1 MPQYNIT
8 SPDGRRFTIN
18 APEGATQD
26 QVLAY
31 AQSNMG
37 QPSQQ
42 GGNDARFSGAQ
53 GDVFSAMQGA
63 TFNLGD
69 EIAAGATALGS
80 KVGLLDRGITYDKAL
95 DTIRQMQGNF
105 QREHGG
111 RALAST
117 IAGAIPT
124 AIATAPIALAA
135 MPARL
140 AQGATIGAR
149 LGQGLVMGAEYGAAA
164 GFGQG
169 EGGAA
174 NRLSSAGT
182 GAAVGAATGIAGQGV
197 AEVAKPLAR
206 YGLEGLRQ
214 TREALGYG
222 APANMANR
230 AILSAANRAGITPD
244 EMLARMQ
251 NSPVPL
257 SVADVGGA
265 PMQRL
270 ARAVV
275 TQEGTGSDRAVTAL
289 TERQAGRGDRLVSA
303 FRQYITPMDDATQTV
318 DDIIKARAAQG
329 APDYQA
335 AMESAPVTNENLQR
349 MIKDPLIKRGLARGR
364 EIMRI
369 EANARGTEFNP
380 NDYVLGQTVSGR
392 TAPSYSDRV
401 AGARPQDIIK
411 QTSEAV
417 PNMRALQAAKIGL
430 DDILEGYRDPV
441 TQRLNLDQRGRA
453 INELRRSFLNELENV
468 NPAYGEANRNW
479 GAATDLKNAVDRGR
493 SFLRGDVDLTE
504 RAIAELT
511 PAEKSMFR
519 VGAAR
524 ELRRQ
529 VETTRGTN
537 DALRKFFGTAEQTRR
552 LRALFDSDQDF
563 MNFQKVLL
571 DEQLAQ
577 KTEGAMLGGSQ
588 TANKQQ
594 ELGMLAGD
602 YQVPTS
608 TSGVTANLLHGIG
621 NMAVGGSRTRRAEEL
636 APLLYGTNP
645 AEVADRLLQIQAINL
660 RQIGRN
666 RSVGNAGSNARNML
680 AQVLAGQ
687 SASD

>member
-1 MPQYNIT
+1 MDVQL
-8 SPDGRRFTIN
+8 PDGRILKGV
-18 APEGATQD
+18 PEGTTR
-26 QVLAY
+26 
-31 AQSNMG
+31 AQIEAKIG
-37 QPSQQ
+37 RVEKPTQQ
-42 GGNDARFSGAQ
+42 GGNEARFSGAQ

-80 KVGLLDRGITYDKAL
+80 KVGLLDKGITYERAL

-105 QREHGG
+105 QQEHGG

-117 IAGAIPT
+117 IVGAIPT
-124 AIATAPIALAA
+124 AIATAPAALAA

-149 LGQGLVMGAEYGAAA
+149 LGQGAVMGAEYGAAA

-174 NRLSSAGT
+174 NRLLSAGT
-182 GAAVGAATGIAGQGV
+182 GAAVGGATGIAGQGV

-230 AILSAANRAGITPD
+230 AILSAAQRAGITPD

-251 NSPVPL
+251 QSQAPL

-275 TQEGTGSDRAVTAL
+275 TQEGPGSERAITAL
-289 TERQAGRGDRLVSA
+289 TERQAGRGDRLVNA
-303 FRQYITPMDDATQTV
+303 FRQYVAPMDDATQTV

-335 AMESAPVTNENLQR
+335 AMEMAPVTNENLQR
-349 MIKDPLIKRGLARGR
+349 MIKDPLIQRGLARGR

-369 EANARGTEFNP
+369 EANARGTAFNP
-380 NDYVLGQTVSGR
+380 DDYILGQQVTGR
-392 TAPSYSDRV
+392 TAPSYSERM
-401 AGARPQDIIK
+401 AGARPQSIV
-411 QTSEAV
+411 QETAEAV

-468 NPAYGEANRNW
+468 NPDYGEANRNW

-504 RAIAELT
+504 RAIAELN
-511 PAEKSMFR
+511 PAEKAMFR
-519 VGAAR
+519 IGAAR

-537 DALRKFFGTAEQTRR
+537 DALRKFFGTTEQTRR

-577 KTEGAMLGGSQ
+577 RTEGAMLGGSQ

-594 ELGMLAGD
+594 ELGMLAGA

-608 TSGVTANLLHGIG
+608 TSNVAASILRGLG
-621 NMAVGGSRTRRAEEL
+621 NIAVGGARTRRAEEL

-645 AEVADRLLQIQAINL
+645 AQVADRLNLLQAITAK
-660 RQIGRN
+660 QIGRN
-666 RSVGNAGSNARNML
+666 QAAGTAWRNARNILSAMT
-680 AQVLAGQ
+680 ASQ
-687 SASD
+687 STER

>member
-1 MPQYNIT
+1 MTPEQQRAIALA
-8 SPDGRRFTIN
+8 N
-18 APEGATQD
+18 ARKRMAEASTGE
-26 QVLAY
+26 
-31 AQSNMG
+31 
-37 QPSQQ
+37 Q
-42 GGNDARFSGAQ
+42 GGSEARFSGAQ

-80 KVGLLDRGITYDKAL
+80 KVGLLDKGITYDRAL

-105 QREHGG
+105 QQEHGG

-124 AIATAPIALAA
+124 AIATAPLALAA

-149 LGQGLVMGAEYGAAA
+149 LGQGAVMGAEYGAAA

-182 GAAVGAATGIAGQGV
+182 GAAVGGATGIVGQGV
-197 AEVAKPLAR
+197 SEVAKPLAR

-214 TREALGYG
+214 TRESLGYG

-230 AILSAANRAGITPD
+230 AILSAAQRAGITPD
-244 EMLARMQ
+244 EMLARMRQ
-251 NSPVPL
+251 SQAPL

-275 TQEGTGSDRAVTAL
+275 TQEGPGSERAITAL
-289 TERQAGRGDRLVSA
+289 TERQAGRGDRLVNA
-303 FRQYITPMDDATQTV
+303 FRQYVAPMDDATQTV

-335 AMESAPVTNENLQR
+335 AMEVAPQWTSGLER
-349 MIKDPLIKRGLARGR
+349 MAKDPLIQRGLDRGR

-369 EANARGTEFNP
+369 EANARGTPFEP
-380 NDYVLGQTVSGR
+380 NDYILNSERRISSGYGMPKEMQR
-392 TAPSYSDRV
+392 NML
-401 AGARPQDIIK
+401 
-411 QTSEAV
+411 EV

-504 RAIAELT
+504 RAIAELN
-511 PAEKSMFR
+511 PAEKAMFR
-519 VGAAR
+519 IGAAR

-537 DALRKFFGTAEQTRR
+537 DALRKFFGTTEQTRR

-577 KTEGAMLGGSQ
+577 RTEGAMLGGSQ

-594 ELGMLAGD
+594 ELGMLAGA

-608 TSGVTANLLHGIG
+608 ASGVTASLLRGLG
-621 NMAVGGSRTRRAEEL
+621 NMAVGGARTRRAEEL

-645 AEVADRLLQIQAINL
+645 AQVADRLNLLQAQAV
-660 RQIGRN
+660 RQIGR
-666 RSVGNAGSNARNML
+666 SQAVGTAGRNTRNLL
-680 AQVLAGQ
+680 AAAVAGQ
-687 SASD
+687 STGGE

>member
-1 MPQYNIT
+1 MIEIEA
-8 SPDGRRFTIN
+8 PDGSIVEFPDGTSDSIIKSVMSKN
-18 APEGATQD
+18 FLSTPTQ
-26 QVLAY
+26 LE
-31 AQSNMG
+31 
-37 QPSQQ
+37 QQ
-42 GGNDARFSGAQ
+42 RGNEPRFSGAQ

-80 KVGLLDRGITYDKAL
+80 KVGLLDKGIKYDRAL

-105 QREHGG
+105 QKEHGG
-111 RALAST
+111 RALVST

-124 AIATAPIALAA
+124 AIATAPAALAA

-149 LGQGLVMGAEYGAAA
+149 LGQGAVMGAEYGAAA

-182 GAAVGAATGIAGQGV
+182 GATVGAATGIAGQGV

-222 APANMANR
+222 SPSNMANR
-230 AILSAANRAGITPD
+230 AIISAANRAGITPD

-251 NSPVPL
+251 QSQVPL
-257 SVADVGGA
+257 SMADVGGI

-275 TQEGTGSDRAVTAL
+275 TQEGPGSERAVSAL
-289 TERQAGRGDRLVSA
+289 TERQAGRGDRLVNA
-303 FRQYITPMDDATQTV
+303 FRQYVSPMDDATQTI

-335 AMESAPVTNENLQR
+335 AMEMAPQWTSGLER
-349 MIKDPLIKRGLARGR
+349 MAKDPLIQRGLARGR

-369 EANARGTEFNP
+369 EANARGTTFDP
-380 NDYVLGQTVSGR
+380 NDYILNSERRISSGYGMPKEMQR
-392 TAPSYSDRV
+392 NML
-401 AGARPQDIIK
+401 
-411 QTSEAV
+411 EV

-453 INELRRSFLNELENV
+453 INELRRSFLNELEKV
-468 NPAYGEANRNW
+468 NPAYAEANRNW

-493 SFLRGDVDLTE
+493 SFLRGDIDLNE
-504 RAIAELT
+504 RAIASLT
-511 PAEKSMFR
+511 PSEKAMFR

-537 DALRKFFGTAEQTRR
+537 DALRKFFGTTEQTRR
-552 LRALFDSDQDF
+552 LRALFDSNEDF

-577 KTEGAMLGGSQ
+577 RTEGTMLGGSQ

-594 ELGMLAGD
+594 ELGMLAGA
-602 YQVPTS
+602 YQAPTS
-608 TSGVTANLLHGIG
+608 ASNFTANILRGLG
-621 NMAVGGSRTRRAEEL
+621 NMAVGGSRTRRADEL

-645 AEVADRLLQIQAINL
+645 AEVADRLLQIQAMNM
-660 RQIGRN
+660 RQIGLN

-687 SASD
+687 SVSQ

>member
-1 MPQYNIT
+1 MTPEQQRAIALA
-8 SPDGRRFTIN
+8 N
-18 APEGATQD
+18 ARKRMAEASTGE
-26 QVLAY
+26 
-31 AQSNMG
+31 
-37 QPSQQ
+37 Q
-42 GGNDARFSGAQ
+42 GGSESRFSGAQ

-80 KVGLLDRGITYDKAL
+80 KVGLLDKGITYDKAL

-105 QREHGG
+105 QKEHGG

-124 AIATAPIALAA
+124 AIATAPLALAA

-149 LGQGLVMGAEYGAAA
+149 LGQGAVMGAEYGAAA

-182 GAAVGAATGIAGQGV
+182 GAAVGGATGIVGQGV

-230 AILSAANRAGITPD
+230 AILSAAQRAGITPD

-251 NSPVPL
+251 QSQAPL

-275 TQEGTGSDRAVTAL
+275 TQEGPGSEKAITAL
-289 TERQAGRGDRLVSA
+289 TERQAGRGDRLVNA
-303 FRQYITPMDDATQTV
+303 FRQYVAPMDDATQTV

-335 AMESAPVTNENLQR
+335 AMEVAPNFTPELERLLQNKRVISGLNTGRNIQRDLADASNE
-349 MIKDPLIKRGLARGR
+349 P
-364 EIMRI
+364 
-369 EANARGTEFNP
+369 FNP
-380 NDYVLGQTVSGR
+380 NNYVFGQQVTGR
-392 TAPSYSDRV
+392 TSPSYSERM
-401 AGARPQDIIK
+401 AGARPQDIIE
-411 QTSEAV
+411 QTAEAV

-430 DDILEGYRDPV
+430 DDMLEKYRNPITGKLDLDQEGY
-441 TQRLNLDQRGRA
+441 A
-453 INELRRSFLNELENV
+453 IEKVRQSLVSQLEKS
-468 NPAYGEANRNW
+468 NPKFAEANRNW
-479 GAATDLKNAVDRGR
+479 GAATELKNAVDRGR

-504 RAIAELT
+504 RAIAELN
-511 PAEKSMFR
+511 PAEKAMFR
-519 VGAAR
+519 IGAAR

-537 DALRKFFGTAEQTRR
+537 DALRKFFGTTEQTRR

-577 KTEGAMLGGSQ
+577 RTEGAMLGGSQ

-594 ELGMLAGD
+594 ELGMLAGA

-608 TSGVTANLLHGIG
+608 ASGVTASLLRGLG
-621 NMAVGGSRTRRAEEL
+621 NMAVGGARTRRAEEL

-645 AEVADRLLQIQAINL
+645 AQVADRLNLLQAQAV
-660 RQIGRN
+660 RQIGR
-666 RSVGNAGSNARNML
+666 SQAVGTAGRNTRNL
-680 AQVLAGQ
+680 LSAAVASQ
-687 SASD
+687 STGGN

>member
-1 MPQYNIT
+1 MDVQL
-8 SPDGRRFTIN
+8 PDGRILTGV
-18 APEGATQD
+18 PEGTTR
-26 QVLAY
+26 
-31 AQSNMG
+31 AQIEAKIG
-37 QPSQQ
+37 RVEQTSQH
-42 GGNDARFSGAQ
+42 GVNEPRFSGAQ

-80 KVGLLDRGITYDKAL
+80 KVGLLDKGITYDMAL

-105 QREHGG
+105 QQEHGG
-111 RALAST
+111 RALVST

-124 AIATAPIALAA
+124 AIATAPAALAA

-149 LGQGLVMGAEYGAAA
+149 LGQGAVMGAEYGAAA

-182 GAAVGAATGIAGQGV
+182 GATVGAATGIAGQGV

-222 APANMANR
+222 SPSNMANR
-230 AILSAANRAGITPD
+230 AIISAANRAGITPD

-251 NSPVPL
+251 QSQVPL
-257 SVADVGGA
+257 SMADVGGI

-275 TQEGTGSDRAVTAL
+275 TQEGPGSERAVSAL
-289 TERQAGRGDRLVSA
+289 TERQAGRGDRLVNA
-303 FRQYITPMDDATQTV
+303 FRQYVSPMDDATQTI

-335 AMESAPVTNENLQR
+335 AMETAPQWTSGLER
-349 MIKDPLIKRGLARGR
+349 MAKDPLIQRGLARGR

-369 EANARGTEFNP
+369 EANARGTTFDP
-380 NDYVLGQTVSGR
+380 NDYILNSERRISSGYGMPKEIQR
-392 TAPSYSDRV
+392 NML
-401 AGARPQDIIK
+401 
-411 QTSEAV
+411 EV

-453 INELRRSFLNELENV
+453 INELRRSFLNELEKV
-468 NPAYGEANRNW
+468 NPAYAEANRNW

-493 SFLRGDVDLTE
+493 SFLRGDIDLNE
-504 RAIAELT
+504 RAIASLT
-511 PAEKSMFR
+511 PAEKAMFR

-537 DALRKFFGTAEQTRR
+537 DALRKFFGTTEQTRR
-552 LRALFDSDQDF
+552 LRALFDSNEDF

-577 KTEGAMLGGSQ
+577 RTEGTMLGGSQ

-594 ELGMLAGD
+594 ELGMLAGA
-602 YQVPTS
+602 YQAPTS
-608 TSGVTANLLHGIG
+608 ASNFTANILRGLG
-621 NMAVGGSRTRRAEEL
+621 NMAVGGSRTRRADEL

-645 AEVADRLLQIQAINL
+645 AEVADRLLQIQAMNM
-660 RQIGRN
+660 RQIGLN
-666 RSVGNAGSNARNML
+666 RSVGNAGSSARNML

-687 SASD
+687 SVSQ

>member
-1 MPQYNIT
+1 MDVQL
-8 SPDGRRFTIN
+8 PDGRILTGV
-18 APEGATQD
+18 PEGTTR
-26 QVLAY
+26 
-31 AQSNMG
+31 AQIEAKIG
-37 QPSQQ
+37 RVEQTSQH
-42 GGNDARFSGAQ
+42 GVNEPRFSGAQ

-80 KVGLLDRGITYDKAL
+80 KVGLLDKGITYDMAL

-105 QREHGG
+105 QQEHGG
-111 RALAST
+111 RALVST

-124 AIATAPIALAA
+124 AIATAPAALAA

-149 LGQGLVMGAEYGAAA
+149 LGQGAVMGAEYGAAA

-182 GAAVGAATGIAGQGV
+182 GATVGAATGIAGQGV

-222 APANMANR
+222 SPSNMANR
-230 AILSAANRAGITPD
+230 AIISAANRAGITPD

-251 NSPVPL
+251 QSQVPL
-257 SVADVGGA
+257 SMADVGGV

-275 TQEGTGSDRAVTAL
+275 TQEGKGSERAVSAL
-289 TERQAGRGDRLVSA
+289 TERQAGRGDRLVNA
-303 FRQYITPMDDATQTV
+303 FRQYVSPMDDATQTI

-335 AMESAPVTNENLQR
+335 AMEMAPVTNENLQR
-349 MIKDPLIKRGLARGR
+349 MVKDPLIQRGLARGR

-369 EANARGTEFNP
+369 EANARGTPFDP
-380 NDYVLGQTVSGR
+380 NDYVLGQRVAGR
-392 TAPSYSDRV
+392 TSPSYSERMS
-401 AGARPQDIIK
+401 GYKPQDIIER
-411 QTSEAV
+411 TVESF

-453 INELRRSFLNELENV
+453 INELRRSFLNELEKV
-468 NPAYGEANRNW
+468 NPAYAEANRNW

-493 SFLRGDVDLTE
+493 SFLRGDIDLNE
-504 RAIAELT
+504 RAIASLT
-511 PAEKSMFR
+511 PAEKAMFR

-537 DALRKFFGTAEQTRR
+537 DALRKFFGTTEQTRR
-552 LRALFDSDQDF
+552 LRALFDSNEDF

-577 KTEGAMLGGSQ
+577 RTEGTMLGGSQ

-594 ELGMLAGD
+594 ELGMLAGA
-602 YQVPTS
+602 YQAPTS
-608 TSGVTANLLHGIG
+608 ASNFTANILRGLG
-621 NMAVGGSRTRRAEEL
+621 NMAVGGSRTRRADEL

-645 AEVADRLLQIQAINL
+645 AEVADRLLQIQAMNM
-660 RQIGRN
+660 RQIGLN

-687 SASD
+687 SVSQ